1 MSNNPEGK
9 TAGIVAY
16 LTLFGVIIAYFINFD
31 DKKEYAF
38 FHIRQSLGLWLLFFL
53 ISTFIGYFDSIM
65 ISGAF
70 YVSFIILWF
79 YGFLGALSG
88 KKTLVPLVGDKIQE
102 IFKKLIGNQN

>member
-16 LTLFGVIIAYFINFD
+16 LTIFGVIIAYFINFD
-31 DKKEYAF
+31 DKKEFAF

-53 ISTFIGYFDSIM
+53 TSAFIGYFNSWM
-65 ISGAF
+65 ITGAF
-70 YVSFIILWF
+70 YMSFIILWF

-88 KKTLVPLVGDKIQE
+88 KTTLVPLVGDKIQE
-102 IFKKLIGNQN
+102 ILKKIISN

>member
-1 MSNNPEGK
+1 MSNTPEGK

-16 LTLFGVIIAYFINFD
+16 LSIFGVIIAYFINFD
-31 DKKEYAF
+31 DKKEFAF

-70 YVSFIILWF
+70 YISFIILWF
-79 YGFLGALSG
+79 FGFLAALNG
-88 KKTLVPLVGDKIQE
+88 KMTPVPLVGEKIQE
-102 IFKKLIGNQN
+102 ILKKLIGNQ